1 MKFPE
6 RRCVTK
12 IVQRKKKANPATA
25 HFIEERFHLP
35 DGSKFEI
42 DQGGDVEK
50 ALEQGATPD
59 RAQPTN
65 AAFRRMAR
73 GENERSAQLRDH
85 ALNLA

>member
-1 MKFPE
+1 MKFPD

-12 IVQRKKKANPATA
+12 IVHRKKKANPATA
-25 HFIEERFHLP
+25 HFIEECFHLP

-42 DQGGDVEK
+42 DQGGGVEK
-50 ALEQGATPD
+50 SLEQGTAPA
-59 RAQPTN
+59 RAQPAN

-73 GENERSAQLRDH
+73 GENEWSAQLRDH